1 MKIQE
6 ALVKAVNF
14 HKEGKLAEAEN
25 LYRAIIATVPTQ
37 SDANHNLG
45 LLLMNAGKLKEA
57 VIFLQNA
64 ANINPG
70 VPQYLV
76 SLKAV
81 KDAISAS
88 TSTAS
93 SISPIFESEAATADS
108 SSEASKFLDAG
119 NVFYLSKKFEEA
131 VQSYKKAI
139 ELKPDYVEAYS
150 NLGSALYYLGKLPE
164 AESVFLKALE
174 LKPDYAECYSN
185 LGSVY
190 NDFERFEE
198 AEKNLKKAI
207 ELKPD
212 FCASYNNIGITYR
225 NLKRLQEAESSYKK
239 ALELKPDYFEAY
251 NNLGNTLYELGRLEE
266 AENNFRKAIELN
278 PSYAEAYNNLGG
290 ILSDKGRLEEAEINF
305 RKAIEL
311 NPSYAE
317 AHNNLG
323 GVFNDT
329 GRLEEAQAYYSKALE
344 LKPDYAECYRNL
356 STLKKFTHGDPQIER
371 LKSLS
376 KTVKKIEDKIQ
387 VCFALAKTLED
398 VGEYDESFNL
408 YLEGNALRK
417 KELGYSIETDRKLF
431 SVIKSSFGGT
441 SLTDE
446 IRSKLPPL
454 NLNEISPM
462 PILIVGM
469 PRSGTSLAE
478 QILASHSGVFGAG
491 ELETLGVLAANLY
504 FNVPPPAQDV
514 YRACGAI
521 TAEYLKEIKKQP
533 EYADNDVN
541 GNDNKF
547 GVPPKYGFVTDKMPL
562 NFRFI
567 GFLAHIMP
575 NLKIIN
581 MTRDRTAVAWSVFSR
596 YFPAKGLGF
605 SNDLSDIA
613 EYYKLYE
620 DLMAFWENL
629 FPGRIYNLN
638 YELLTENFGE
648 ETRKLIDYCG
658 LEWED
663 ACLEF
668 EKNKRAVRTASAAQV
683 RKKIYKG
690 SSQAWRRFEK
700 NLKDFI
706 LFS

>member
-1 MKIQE
+1 MNVQE
-6 ALVKAVNF
+6 ALIKAVNL
-14 HKEGKLAEAEN
+14 HKAGNLTEAEK
-25 LYRAIIATVPTQ
+25 LYRAIIAAAPLQ

-70 VPQYLV
+70 VTQYLV
-76 SLKAV
+76 SLKAA
-81 KDAISAS
+81 KDAISAAA
-88 TSTAS
+88 STAS
-93 SISPIFESEAATADS
+93 AATADS
-108 SSEASKFLDAG
+108 SPEASKFLDEG
-119 NVFYLSKKFEEA
+119 NVFYLKKMFDKAEE
-131 VQSYKKAI
+131 SYKKAL
-139 ELKPDYVEAYS
+139 ELKPDYAEAYS
-150 NLGSALYYLGKLPE
+150 NLGSALYYLGRLPE
-164 AESVFLKALE
+164 AESIFLKALA

-190 NDFERFEE
+190 NDIERFEE

-225 NLKRLQEAESSYKK
+225 NLKRLSEAESSYKK
-239 ALELKPDYFEAY
+239 AIELNHDYFEAY
-251 NNLGNTLYELGRLEE
+251 NNLGNTLYESGRLEE
-266 AENNFRKAIELN
+266 AETDFRKAIELN

-290 ILSDKGRLEEAEINF
+290 ILCDKGRLEEAENNF

-311 NPSYAE
+311 DANYAE

-323 GVFNDT
+323 GIFNDT
-329 GRLEEAQAYYSKALE
+329 GRLEEAEAYYSKALE

-376 KTVKKIEDKIQ
+376 KSVKKIEDKIH
-387 VCFALAKTLED
+387 VSFALAKALED

-431 SVIKSSFGGT
+431 SLIKSAFGGT

-446 IRSKLPPL
+446 IRSKLPAL

-504 FNVPPPAQDV
+504 FNVPPPVSGIYQ
-514 YRACGAI
+514 ACGAI
-521 TAEYLKEIKKQP
+521 TAEYLKEIKNQA
-533 EYADNDVN
+533 EYGNNGENNGKTNDSVL
-541 GNDNKF
+541 
-547 GVPPKYGFVTDKMPL
+547 KYGFVTDKMPL
-562 NFRFI
+562 NFRFL
-567 GFLAHIMP
+567 GFLAHMMP

-581 MTRDRTAVAWSVFSR
+581 MTRDRTAVAWSIFSR

-620 DLMAFWENL
+620 DLMTFWENL
-629 FPGRIYNLN
+629 FPGRIYDLN
-638 YELLTENFGE
+638 YELLTENFEE

-690 SSQAWRRFEK
+690 SSEAWRRFEK

-706 LFS
+706 LFA